1 MDLSVVLPVINER
14 ENVIELIPRLK
25 QRFERDRLDFE
36 IIVVDGGSRDGTQA
50 AAEAMGARVVRERR
64 KGYGGALET
73 GLAEA
78 RGDYILTLDA
88 DLSHDP
94 DFVQRMWEARSR
106 GDVVVASRY
115 VRGGS
120 AGGPLPRR
128 ALSRLLNFTLRI
140 ALSMPV
146 RDLSSGFRLYRRAA
160 LEGIKLEGRNFEVLE
175 EVLVKA
181 YARGAKL
188 IEVPFSY
195 LPRGSGR
202 SHARVIRFGVD
213 LARATFKLRK
223 VVRAGRHVM
232 ILALA
237 LILAS
242 MIASCAS
249 KKAAESAAP
258 AKVSMGPVSPLEEVV
273 SASTRGKCRLD
284 AMKICQSFAP
294 TASSDAE
301 NKTVSL
307 AIPNDIAPLEVRCE
321 YAGKGG
327 ALVAAKPASAAPPGE
342 DEEAFLQAHGLC
354 ADPQAR

>member
-94 DFVQRMWEARSR
+94 DFVEQMWEVRNR

-115 VRGGS
+115 VSGGS
-120 AGGPLPRR
+120 TGGPILRR
-128 ALSRLLNFTLRI
+128 ALSWFLNLALRRI
-140 ALSMPV
+140 LRMPV
-146 RDLSSGFRLYRRAA
+146 RDLSSGFRLYRRGA
-160 LEGIKLEGRNFEVLE
+160 LAGIHLEGRNFEVLE

-181 YARGAKL
+181 YARGAKV
-188 IEVPFSY
+188 IEVPFAY

-202 SHARVIRFGVD
+202 SHAKVLRFGVD
-213 LARATFKLRK
+213 LARATVKLR
-223 VVRAGRHVM
+223 RLLRAAGRAALLIFAVM
-232 ILALA
+232 T
-237 LILAS
+237 
-242 MIASCAS
+242 IATIAACAS
-249 KKAAESAAP
+249 NGRSTT
-258 AKVSMGPVSPLEEVV
+258 VSMGPASPVLETV

-284 AMKICQSFAP
+284 AMKICRSFAP

-307 AIPNDIAPLEVRCE
+307 AIAEGIAPIEVRCQ

-327 ALVAAKPASAAPPGE
+327 PLTAAKPAADRTLGE